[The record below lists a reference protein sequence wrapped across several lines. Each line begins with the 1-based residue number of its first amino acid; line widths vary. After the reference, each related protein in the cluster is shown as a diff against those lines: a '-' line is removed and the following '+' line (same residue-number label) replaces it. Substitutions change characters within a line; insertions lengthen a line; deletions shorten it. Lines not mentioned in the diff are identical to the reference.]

1 MDVLLLIFSSSF
13 HDIKHVL
20 THFDA
25 SRSGWPA
32 PIAFLIGGI
41 QFSSMTYN
49 GYGLI
54 AAMSEEVNTP
64 EKTIPKGMVY
74 SVMMSAVTGLMF
86 IIPILA
92 VLPDLN
98 RIVDE
103 NPDIFP
109 IDLVFKLSTK
119 SFIVSFFLAILI
131 VGSVGFA
138 TIGSLTTAS
147 RAIYAFGR
155 DHGLPYNHL
164 WQTVDSTGDQD
175 IVPRNA
181 LFLAVGVSIFLGSLS
196 LISASAFNAFLGCS
210 VVSLNMSYGIPIL
223 SSILNKR
230 RKIRGAAFKLRKFG
244 YIVNVL
250 SCICILVTMIVL
262 CMPPSRYININ
273 TMNYAIVV
281 FLSFTILIAVGYY
294 TWGKNHFKGPE
305 LDHQNSTENGFVALP
320 ITPTTDTP
328 GQASSEMTLQNL
340 GPTSPDE
347 SYVPKNAPN
356 SVISTTTSDDSNLND
371 ETNFQFDNDAVFVR
385 QSDLPDD
392 ETTLFDTTSR
402 RERSASIDFTEI
414 ERSTV
419 SKKK

>member
-1 MDVLLLIFSSSF
+1 MFVSCAFGGSQFILSIFGLKESDYKHDDWLVLSLFAGISVFCGIVNWKFQKYLDHITKMCLYWTIYTVLIMDVLLLIFSSSF

-32 PIAFLIGGI
+32 PVAFLIGGI

-74 SVMMSAVTGLMF
+74 SVMMSAITGLMF

-164 WQTVDSTGDQD
+164 WQTVDSTADQD

-196 LISASAFNAFLGCS
+196 LISASAFNAFLEEKLE
-210 VVSLNMSYGIPIL
+210 VPL
-223 SSILNKR
+223 SS
-230 RKIRGAAFKLRKFG
+230 
-244 YIVNVL
+244 
-250 SCICILVTMIVL
+250 
-262 CMPPSRYININ
+262 
-273 TMNYAIVV
+273 
-281 FLSFTILIAVGYY
+281 
-294 TWGKNHFKGPE
+294 
-305 LDHQNSTENGFVALP
+305 
-320 ITPTTDTP
+320 
-328 GQASSEMTLQNL
+328 
-340 GPTSPDE
+340 
-347 SYVPKNAPN
+347 
-356 SVISTTTSDDSNLND
+356 
-371 ETNFQFDNDAVFVR
+371 
-385 QSDLPDD
+385 
-392 ETTLFDTTSR
+392 
-402 RERSASIDFTEI
+402 
-414 ERSTV
+414 
-419 SKKK
+419 